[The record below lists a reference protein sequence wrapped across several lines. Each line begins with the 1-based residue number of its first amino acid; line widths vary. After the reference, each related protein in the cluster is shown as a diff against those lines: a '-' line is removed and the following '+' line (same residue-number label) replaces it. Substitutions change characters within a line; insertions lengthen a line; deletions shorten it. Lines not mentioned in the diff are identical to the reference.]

1 MNVYR
6 PGGVVRES
14 LEGCPSGTPTDKV
27 RHSMRT
33 TAKTTGLLISAF
45 LLSAVA
51 ADATAEVER
60 LEKVALVDVQRCI
73 METREGREAR
83 ESLEKSFSRNN
94 AKLEQRAKKHQS
106 KIEDL
111 RNKASI
117 LSQEDLMKRQ
127 EALMRSEAELQE
139 LYQSYAQELSQKEAM
154 LTEKIYTKT
163 SKVAEQIAKSEDIQ
177 VVLVRSDA
185 TVLYANPK
193 LDITNRVIV
202 AYDKK

>member
-1 MNVYR
+1 LRVI
-6 PGGVVRES
+6 
-14 LEGCPSGTPTDKV
+14 EGCPSGISTDKV

-33 TAKTTGLLISAF
+33 TAKTTGLLLSAF
-45 LLSAVA
+45 LLSAVSNDVS
-51 ADATAEVER
+51 ADIER

-73 METREGREAR
+73 METREGRDAR
-83 ESLEKSFSRNN
+83 DNLEKSFSRNN

-117 LSQEDLMKRQ
+117 LSQADLMKRQ

-139 LYQSYAQELSQKEAM
+139 LYERYAQDLSQKEAM
-154 LTEKIYTKT
+154 LTEKIYSKT
-163 SKVAEQIAKSEDIQ
+163 SRVAEQIAKSEDIQ
-177 VVLVRSDA
+177 MVLVRSDS

-193 LDITNRVIV
+193 IDITNRVIV